1 MNAERFSIDSNIL
14 VYAVDHREGDK
25 HLRALEIVDR
35 AAGLDCVLTAQSL
48 SEFVTVTTRRRLLS
62 KPLIMAQVR
71 DWLTAFPMT
80 TASLTAF
87 ATAFSA
93 FEAGRFGLW
102 DALLLATAYEAGC
115 AIVLSEDMGDGA
127 TLDGITVRN
136 PLRGDALPDDL
147 HPLLGMP

>member
-1 MNAERFSIDSNIL
+1 MNAKRFSIDSNIL

-48 SEFVTVTTRRRLLS
+48 GEFVTVTTRRRMLS
-62 KPLIMAQVR
+62 KPLILAQVR
-71 DWLTAFPMT
+71 DWLQFFPMT

-87 ATAFSA
+87 ARAFGA
-93 FEAGRFGLW
+93 FEAGQFGLW
-102 DALLLATAYEAGC
+102 DALLLASAYEADC

-127 TLDGITVRN
+127 VLDGITVRN
-136 PLRGDALPDDL
+136 PLRGGALPDDL
-147 HPLLGMP
+147 RPLLGMP